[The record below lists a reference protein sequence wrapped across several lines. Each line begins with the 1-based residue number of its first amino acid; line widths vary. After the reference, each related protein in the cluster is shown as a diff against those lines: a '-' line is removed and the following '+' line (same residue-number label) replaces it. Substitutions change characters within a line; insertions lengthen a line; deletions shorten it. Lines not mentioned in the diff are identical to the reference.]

1 MACFLAGILMS
12 SFGRRG
18 STLYFTIP
26 CYFFG
31 YIIIG
36 SASNYMMLI
45 GPISLLNICD
55 LKNLKTN
62 LNLGLKLLPITDI
75 GDVNMIFY
83 F

>member
-1 MACFLAGILMS
+1 
-12 SFGRRG
+12 
-18 STLYFTIP
+18 
-26 CYFFG
+26 
-31 YIIIG
+31 
-36 SASNYMMLI
+36 MMLI

-83 F
+83 FWKSFSLKKKNKLSDVNKTFIHISNG

>member
-1 MACFLAGILMS
+1 
-12 SFGRRG
+12 
-18 STLYFTIP
+18 
-26 CYFFG
+26 
-31 YIIIG
+31 
-36 SASNYMMLI
+36 MMLI

-83 F
+83 FWKSFSLKKKQIIRCKQDLIEEKSHYLGDSLQKFI